1 MFKPIIAAVALSA
14 ATVAFADNAFD
25 QRILTDRIIGYEQGC
40 INTFMLLN
48 STVLTEKIVR
58 DTFKLCQADA
68 LGTLPEKYKAI
79 VLTPETAKLIGEI
92 ETLILNQSADYVR
105 SQATKKPVGPTIQIR
120 RVNKVNTYLSV
131 RYRCDN
137 IKPHAIGAFFVDI
150 D

>member
-105 SQATKKPVGPTIQIR
+105 SQATKKPVGPTI
-120 RVNKVNTYLSV
+120 
-131 RYRCDN
+131 
-137 IKPHAIGAFFVDI
+137 
-150 D
+150 